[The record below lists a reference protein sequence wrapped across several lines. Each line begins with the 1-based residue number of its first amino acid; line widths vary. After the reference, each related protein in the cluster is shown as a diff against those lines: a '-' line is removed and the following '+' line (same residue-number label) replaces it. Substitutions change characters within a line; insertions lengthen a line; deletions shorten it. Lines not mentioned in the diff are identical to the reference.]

1 MSISTGLRL
10 KQWGAVAATLQYLA
24 SWKSRFLGHMS
35 HLGVAGS
42 VNYMGE
48 VLPTGEFVFD
58 SFSFVFSI
66 FLIPGRLCLE
76 RRIL

>member
-42 VNYMGE
+42 VNCMGE
-48 VLPTGEFVFD
+48 VLPTG
-58 SFSFVFSI
+58 
-66 FLIPGRLCLE
+66 
-76 RRIL
+76 